1 LSSTS
6 SYYISYGEEYPFLY
20 NNRIFSRGKKPKF
33 FAQQKAKLCCHMSEE
48 VARKIGAMKA
58 DGSSTRARSNAAGNG
73 PFGVFQEFL
82 VQAYEANPPPSKGGK
97 GRWENLV
104 KEARKDTV
112 AALVRTKGGKT
123 VGANEIKKSI
133 FVNKSAEAYREL
145 VNMVPTSVDDLR
157 EIMGRVRPY
166 VTKENA
172 EYVQKYGSQAGSSAE
187 AKVEEKEPEEEQKDP
202 VEQRLPD
209 PYPEGYGESYGEP
222 SGVGGSWQAEQARP
236 REFVETKKERATR
249 IKQATK
255 KAYSFEG
262 KSRYAH
268 GVRQKL
274 TKIKEKFEE
283 ARAKGEYPPELLME
297 QLTNLGVDTLE
308 LELGVDLKGAL
319 EDEQQSDIIGN
330 LIRKAGGSFQD
341 LVMNRDDRKYLG
353 GSIGGWRALAQ
364 SEEPVDALDAIAK
377 DHDMAFLLA
386 SSRKD
391 KNERAQIIR
400 SADQMFLDR
409 TGELRNRY
417 LSRMQQLRAIVQG
430 TPLSQQEEREFRQLE
445 AMVKDLNY
453 KNDQGWLM
461 SKREQEL
468 LQQSRERLGELQE
481 LQKKSKGVALSE
493 QDTGELLFYK
503 RLEQDVSS
511 ARQAIEVKM
520 GMDQYGI
527 SPTDWTTKGVKRLEG
542 DSRKQ
547 REAELQTKLSAYN
560 EVLAKVPYLRE
571 PGPEQ
576 FVEEEYL
583 GDLPSF
589 EPEEKKDDPQLAQGV
604 SALPPQVGIIP
615 GETVIQ
621 QQGSGIKKVAMG
633 LEDILSDLQK
643 MNRQPVIG
651 QAQTQDIFSLKPVT
665 GERNM
670 RPMLVKGDV
679 AGIVKR
685 KEDEEAENMNF
696 YANWKFV
703 SSGWGNGNQQALP
716 DQIGMPFKNQ
726 LLRAQ
731 WRNQDYMFTDNFDVG
746 ARDWYKQTYM
756 PHRRRDE
763 VIHSKRIAHT
773 YGIPMIRDNQTHQ
786 LPTRNGSLPA
796 GVGRP
801 IHFAEETSNGFDI
814 YTPNQRLN
822 ARSTRLF
829 NGDVVDGRRV

>member
-1 LSSTS
+1 M
-6 SYYISYGEEYPFLY
+6 
-20 NNRIFSRGKKPKF
+20 
-33 FAQQKAKLCCHMSEE
+33 AEE

-58 DGSSTRARSNAAGNG
+58 DGSSTRARMNAAGNG

-82 VQAYEANPPPSKGGK
+82 VEAYEANPPPSKGGK
-97 GRWENLV
+97 GRWQKLV
-104 KEARKDTV
+104 KDAQKDTV
-112 AALVRTKGGKT
+112 AALVRTKAGKT
-123 VGANEIKKSI
+123 VGANEIKRAIYASE
-133 FVNKSAEAYREL
+133 SADAYKEL

-157 EIMGRVRPY
+157 EIIGRVRPY
-166 VTKENA
+166 VAKENA
-172 EYVQKYGSQAGSSAE
+172 EYVQKYGSQAQGFSSTEAE
-187 AKVEEKEPEEEQKDP
+187 ATVEEKELERKDP
-202 VEQRLPD
+202 RPE
-209 PYPEGYGESYGEP
+209 PYQGSSASQ
-222 SGVGGSWQAEQARP
+222 SGAGGSWQAEQARP
-236 REFVETKKERATR
+236 REFVETKRERGAR

-274 TKIKEKFEE
+274 TKIREKFEE

-297 QLTNLGVDTLE
+297 QLANLGVDTLE

-319 EDEQQSDIIGN
+319 QDETQSDIIGN
-330 LIRKAGGSFQD
+330 LIRKAGGAFQD

-353 GSIGGWRALAQ
+353 GSIGGWKALAQ
-364 SEEPVDALDAIAK
+364 NEEPVDALDAIAK

-417 LSRMQQLRAIVQG
+417 LSRMQQLRGIAQG
-430 TPLSQQEEREFRQLE
+430 SPLSQQEERELDQLE
-445 AMVKDLNY
+445 GIIQNLSLKSTGGLA
-453 KNDQGWLM
+453 
-461 SKREQEL
+461 SKREEEL

-481 LQKKSKGVALSE
+481 KTKGGALSPR
-493 QDTGELLFYK
+493 DTGELLSYE

-547 REAELQTKLSAYN
+547 REAELQYKLSAYN
-560 EVLAKVPYLRE
+560 KELAKVPYLQE
-571 PGPEQ
+571 PGQEQ

-589 EPEEKKDDPQLAQGV
+589 EPEEKKDDPQLGGRASPQGV
-604 SALPPQVGIIP
+604 SSLPPQVGITP

-621 QQGSGIKKVAMG
+621 QQGTKKVAMG

-643 MNRQPVIG
+643 MNRQPAIG
-651 QAQTQDIFSLKPVT
+651 RADAQDIFSLKPVT

-670 RPMLVKGDV
+670 RPLLVKGDV
-679 AGIVKR
+679 AGSRGDPIVKR

-746 ARDWYKQTYM
+746 ARDWYKETYM

-763 VIHSKRIAHT
+763 IIHSKRIAHM

-786 LPTRNGSLPA
+786 LPTRNGALPA

-801 IHFAEETSNGFDI
+801 IHFAEECANGFDI

>member
-1 LSSTS
+1 M
-6 SYYISYGEEYPFLY
+6 
-20 NNRIFSRGKKPKF
+20 
-33 FAQQKAKLCCHMSEE
+33 AEE

-58 DGSSTRARSNAAGNG
+58 DGSSTRERINAAGNG

-82 VQAYEANPPPSKGGK
+82 VEAYETNPPPSKGGK
-97 GRWENLV
+97 GRWQKLV
-104 KEARKDTV
+104 KDAQKDTV

-123 VGANEIKKSI
+123 VGASEIKRAIYASE
-133 FVNKSAEAYREL
+133 SADAYKEL

-166 VTKENA
+166 VAKENA
-172 EYVQKYGSQAGSSAE
+172 DYVQKYGSQAQGFSSTEAE
-187 AKVEEKEPEEEQKDP
+187 ATEAEEKELERKDP
-202 VEQRLPD
+202 RPE
-209 PYPEGYGESYGEP
+209 PYPEGYGEP
-222 SGVGGSWQAEQARP
+222 SGAGGSWQAEQARP
-236 REFVETKKERATR
+236 REFVETKREQGAR
-249 IKQATK
+249 IKQAKK

-274 TKIKEKFEE
+274 TNIRKKFEE
-283 ARAKGEYPPELLME
+283 ARAKGEYPSELLME

-319 EDEQQSDIIGN
+319 QDETQSDIIGN
-330 LIRKAGGSFQD
+330 LIRKAGGAFQD

-353 GSIGGWRALAQ
+353 GSVGGWRALAQ
-364 SEEPVDALDAIAK
+364 NEEPVDALDAIAK

-409 TGELRNRY
+409 TGELRGRY
-417 LSRMQQLRAIVQG
+417 LSRMQQLRAIAQG
-430 TPLSQQEEREFRQLE
+430 TPLSQQEERELDHLE
-445 AMVKDLNY
+445 GIIQNLSLKSTE
-453 KNDQGWLM
+453 GFT
-461 SKREQEL
+461 SKREEEL

-481 LQKKSKGVALSE
+481 KTKGGALSPR
-493 QDTGELLFYK
+493 DTGELLSYE
-503 RLEQDVSS
+503 RLEQDVNS

-527 SPTDWTTKGVKRLEG
+527 SPTDWTTGGVKRLQG

-547 REAELQTKLSAYN
+547 READLQTKLREYN
-560 EVLAKVPYLRE
+560 KELAKVPYLQE
-571 PGPEQ
+571 PGQEQ
-576 FVEEEYL
+576 FVEEEYF

-604 SALPPQVGIIP
+604 SSLAPQVGIVP

-621 QQGSGIKKVAMG
+621 QQGTKKVAMG

-651 QAQTQDIFSLKPVT
+651 QAQSDIFSLKPVT

-670 RPMLVKGDV
+670 RPLLVKGDV

-685 KEDEEAENMNF
+685 KEDEDAENMNF

-746 ARDWYKQTYM
+746 ARDWYRQTYL

-763 VIHSKRIAHT
+763 IIHSKRIAHM
-773 YGIPMIRDNQTHQ
+773 YGVPMIRDTQTHQ

-801 IHFAEETSNGFDI
+801 IHFAEECANGFTI
-814 YTPNQRLN
+814 FTPNQRLN
-822 ARSTRLF
+822 ARATRLF